1 MKKIKFKY
9 IILFLIPILF
19 FIQYNLRIDND
30 FWFTIKEGEY
40 VINNGFPNVV
50 PFTIYDNLNFIYQ
63 SYGAGVIFSFI
74 YKLLGTYGILFFV
87 IFILII
93 MTYFYYRLC
102 MKVSNNNENI
112 SILVTVIT
120 MSLLAINYITTRPQ
134 IFTYLN
140 LIIVLYIMELYSNT
154 NNRKYLYILPIISLI
169 QSNIHCM
176 FFFMLIIFMLSY
188 IFNNSKE
195 YEIKPILVTMLFMI
209 LTGLINPYGINNLL
223 YVFNSYGQN
232 ILEKTIKELQPLSFS
247 SLFGKIHIFIILIIY
262 ILYFKSRKKIPIRY
276 LLLLFGTTYLAFDTL
291 RGVSLFIIG
300 SFFPLVYLY
309 KDIPNIDIS
318 KYIPKIIKV
327 LITIILFIISLII
340 IFTPRN
346 YYPDAK
352 EPIDYLVNNYIISDI
367 KLYTSFSDG
376 SYAVYKGIKCSMDP
390 RAEVFLKKNN
400 HKFDIYKEYYDLQS
414 GIIDYNEYL
423 KKYNF
428 THLLINK
435 KDYLYNKLE
444 KNSYNYIVIK
454 EYENYK
460 IYIRK
465 DLLN

>member
-120 MSLLAINYITTRPQ
+120 MSLLAVNYITTRPQ

-300 SFFPLVYLY
+300 SFFEVAYLY

-327 LITIILFIISLII
+327 LITIILFIISLIL
-340 IFTPRN
+340 IFIPRN

-400 HKFDIYKEYYDLQS
+400 HKFDIYKEYNDLQS

-454 EYENYK
+454 EYKNYK

>member
-87 IFILII
+87 IFILIM

-120 MSLLAINYITTRPQ
+120 MSLLAVNYITTRPQ

-154 NNRKYLYILPIISLI
+154 NNRKYLYILLVISLI

-176 FFFMLIIFMLSY
+176 IFFMLIIFMLPY

-195 YEIKPILVTMLFMI
+195 YEMKSILVTMLFMI

-300 SFFPLVYLY
+300 SFSPLAYLY

-327 LITIILFIISLII
+327 LITIILFIISLIL
-340 IFTPRN
+340 IFIPRN

-400 HKFDIYKEYYDLQS
+400 HKFDIYKEYNDLQS
-414 GIIDYNEYL
+414 GIINYEDYL

-435 KDYLYNKLE
+435 KDYLYSKLE

-454 EYENYK
+454 EYKNYK

>member
-176 FFFMLIIFMLSY
+176 FFFMLIIFMLPY
-188 IFNNSKE
+188 IFSNSKE

>member
-9 IILFLIPILF
+9 SILFLIPILF

-40 VINNGFPNVV
+40 IINNGFPNVV

-87 IFILII
+87 IFILIMMI
-93 MTYFYYRLC
+93 YFYYRLC

-120 MSLLAINYITTRPQ
+120 MSLLAVNYITTRPQ

-176 FFFMLIIFMLSY
+176 FFFMLIIFMLPY

-195 YEIKPILVTMLFMI
+195 YEIKSILVTMLFMI

-300 SFFPLVYLY
+300 SFFPLAYLY

-318 KYIPKIIKV
+318 KYILKIIKV
-327 LITIILFIISLII
+327 LIAIILIIISLII
-340 IFTPRN
+340 IFIPRN

-376 SYAVYKGIKCSMDP
+376 SYTVYKGIKCSMDP

-400 HKFDIYKEYYDLQS
+400 HKFDIYKEYYDLQM

-444 KNSYNYIVIK
+444 KNSYNYIAIK
-454 EYENYK
+454 EYKNYK

>member
-300 SFFPLVYLY
+300 SFFEVAYLY

-327 LITIILFIISLII
+327 LITIILFIISLIL
-340 IFTPRN
+340 IFIPRN

-400 HKFDIYKEYYDLQS
+400 HKFDIYKEYYDLQM

>member
-340 IFTPRN
+340 IFIPRN

-400 HKFDIYKEYYDLQS
+400 HKFDIYKEYYDLQM
-414 GIIDYNEYL
+414 GIIDYNEYI

>member
-87 IFILII
+87 MFILII

-340 IFTPRN
+340 IFIPRN

-400 HKFDIYKEYYDLQS
+400 HKFDIYKEYYDLQM

-454 EYENYK
+454 EYKNYK

>member
-176 FFFMLIIFMLSY
+176 FFFMLIIFMLPY
-188 IFNNSKE
+188 IFSNSKE

-340 IFTPRN
+340 IFIPRN

-400 HKFDIYKEYYDLQS
+400 HKFDIYKEYYDLQM

>member
-63 SYGAGVIFSFI
+63 SYGAGVIFYFI

-87 IFILII
+87 MFILII

-112 SILVTVIT
+112 SILVTIIT

-340 IFTPRN
+340 IFIPRN

-400 HKFDIYKEYYDLQS
+400 HKFDIYKEYNDLQS

-454 EYENYK
+454 EYKNYK

>member
-87 IFILII
+87 IFILIM

-120 MSLLAINYITTRPQ
+120 MSLLAVNYITTRPQ

-154 NNRKYLYILPIISLI
+154 NNRKYLYILLVISLI

-176 FFFMLIIFMLSY
+176 FFFMLIIFMLPY

-195 YEIKPILVTMLFMI
+195 YEMKSILVTMLFMI

-300 SFFPLVYLY
+300 SFSPLAYLY

-327 LITIILFIISLII
+327 LITIILFIISLIL
-340 IFTPRN
+340 IFIPRN

-400 HKFDIYKEYYDLQS
+400 HKFDIYKEYNDLQS
-414 GIIDYNEYL
+414 GIINYEDYL

-435 KDYLYNKLE
+435 KDYLYSKLE

-454 EYENYK
+454 EYKNYK

>member
-300 SFFPLVYLY
+300 SFFEVAYLY

-346 YYPDAK
+346 YYPDVK
-352 EPIDYLVNNYIISDI
+352 EPIDYLVNNYKISDI

-400 HKFDIYKEYYDLQS
+400 HKFDIYKEYNDLQS

-454 EYENYK
+454 EYKNYK

>member
-300 SFFPLVYLY
+300 SFFEVAYLY

-340 IFTPRN
+340 IFIPRN

-400 HKFDIYKEYYDLQS
+400 HKFDIYKEYNDLQS

-454 EYENYK
+454 EYKNYK

>member
-9 IILFLIPILF
+9 SILFLIPILF

-40 VINNGFPNVV
+40 IINNGFPNVV

-87 IFILII
+87 IFILIMMI
-93 MTYFYYRLC
+93 YFYYRLC

-120 MSLLAINYITTRPQ
+120 MSLLAVNYITTRPQ

-176 FFFMLIIFMLSY
+176 FFFMLIIFMLPY

-195 YEIKPILVTMLFMI
+195 YEIKSILVTMLFMI

-262 ILYFKSRKKIPIRY
+262 IIYFTSRKKIPIRY

-300 SFFPLVYLY
+300 SFFPLAYLY

-327 LITIILFIISLII
+327 LIAIILIIISLII
-340 IFTPRN
+340 IFIPRN

-376 SYAVYKGIKCSMDP
+376 SYTVYKGIKCSMDP

-400 HKFDIYKEYYDLQS
+400 HKFDIYKEYYDLQM

-444 KNSYNYIVIK
+444 KNSYNYIAIK
-454 EYENYK
+454 EYKNYK

>member
-87 IFILII
+87 IFILIM

-120 MSLLAINYITTRPQ
+120 MSLLAVNYITTRPQ

-154 NNRKYLYILPIISLI
+154 NNRKYLYILLVISLI

-176 FFFMLIIFMLSY
+176 FFFMLIIFMLPY

-195 YEIKPILVTMLFMI
+195 YEMKSILVTMLFMI

-300 SFFPLVYLY
+300 SFSPLAYLY

-340 IFTPRN
+340 IFIPRN

-400 HKFDIYKEYYDLQS
+400 HKFDIYKEYNDLQS
-414 GIIDYNEYL
+414 GIINYEDYL

-435 KDYLYNKLE
+435 KDYLYSKLE

-454 EYENYK
+454 EYKNYK

>member
-102 MKVSNNNENI
+102 VKVSNNNENI

-120 MSLLAINYITTRPQ
+120 MSLLAVNYITTRPQ

-176 FFFMLIIFMLSY
+176 FFFMLIIFMLPY

-300 SFFPLVYLY
+300 SFFPLAYLY

-327 LITIILFIISLII
+327 LITITLFIISLII
-340 IFTPRN
+340 IFIPRN

-352 EPIDYLVNNYIISDI
+352 EPIDYLVNNYKISDI

-400 HKFDIYKEYYDLQS
+400 HKFDIYKEYYDLQM

-444 KNSYNYIVIK
+444 KNSYNYIAIK
-454 EYENYK
+454 EYKNYK

>member
-40 VINNGFPNVV
+40 VINKGFPNVV

-112 SILVTVIT
+112 SILVTIIT

-300 SFFPLVYLY
+300 SFFEVAYLY

-327 LITIILFIISLII
+327 LITIILFIISLIL
-340 IFTPRN
+340 IFIPRN

-400 HKFDIYKEYYDLQS
+400 HKFDIYKEYNDLQS
-414 GIIDYNEYL
+414 GIINYEDYL

-435 KDYLYNKLE
+435 KDYLYSKLE

-454 EYENYK
+454 EYKNYK

>member
-300 SFFPLVYLY
+300 SFFEVAYLY

-327 LITIILFIISLII
+327 LITIILFIISLIL
-340 IFTPRN
+340 IFIPRN

>member
-9 IILFLIPILF
+9 SILFLIPILF

-40 VINNGFPNVV
+40 IINNGFPNVV

-87 IFILII
+87 IFILIM

-120 MSLLAINYITTRPQ
+120 MSLLAVNYITTRPQ

-154 NNRKYLYILPIISLI
+154 NNRKYLYILPVISLI

-176 FFFMLIIFMLSY
+176 FFFMLIIFMLPY

-195 YEIKPILVTMLFMI
+195 YEIKSILVTMLFMI

-300 SFFPLVYLY
+300 SFFPLAYLY

-327 LITIILFIISLII
+327 LIAIILIIISLII
-340 IFTPRN
+340 IFIPRN

-376 SYAVYKGIKCSMDP
+376 SYTVYKGIKCSMDP

-400 HKFDIYKEYYDLQS
+400 HKFDIYKEYYDLQM

-444 KNSYNYIVIK
+444 KNSYNYIAIK
-454 EYENYK
+454 EYKNYK

>member
-40 VINNGFPNVV
+40 IINNGFPNVV

-102 MKVSNNNENI
+102 VKVSNNNENI

-176 FFFMLIIFMLSY
+176 FFFMLIIFMFSY

-195 YEIKPILVTMLFMI
+195 YDIKPILVIILVMI

-262 ILYFKSRKKIPIRY
+262 IIYFTSRKKIPIRY

-300 SFFPLVYLY
+300 SFFSLAYLY

-327 LITIILFIISLII
+327 LIAIILIIISLII
-340 IFTPRN
+340 IFIPRN

-376 SYAVYKGIKCSMDP
+376 SYAVYKDIKCSMDP

-400 HKFDIYKEYYDLQS
+400 HKFDIYKEYYDLQM

-454 EYENYK
+454 EYENYI

>member
-9 IILFLIPILF
+9 SILFLIPILF

-40 VINNGFPNVV
+40 IINNGFPNVV

-87 IFILII
+87 IFILIMMI
-93 MTYFYYRLC
+93 YFYYRLC

-120 MSLLAINYITTRPQ
+120 MSLLAVNYITTRPQ

-176 FFFMLIIFMLSY
+176 FFFMLIIFMLPY

-195 YEIKPILVTMLFMI
+195 YEIKSILVTMLFMI

-300 SFFPLVYLY
+300 SFFEVAYLY
-309 KDIPNIDIS
+309 KDIPNIDIT

-346 YYPDAK
+346 YYPDVK
-352 EPIDYLVNNYIISDI
+352 EPIDYLVNNYKISDI

-400 HKFDIYKEYYDLQS
+400 HKFDIYKEYNDLQS
-414 GIIDYNEYL
+414 GIINYEDYL

-435 KDYLYNKLE
+435 KDYLYSKLE

-454 EYENYK
+454 EYKNYK

>member
-40 VINNGFPNVV
+40 VINKGFPNVV

-176 FFFMLIIFMLSY
+176 FLFMLIIFMLSY

-300 SFFPLVYLY
+300 SFFEVAYLY

-327 LITIILFIISLII
+327 LITIILFIISLIL
-340 IFTPRN
+340 IFIPRN

-400 HKFDIYKEYYDLQS
+400 HKFDIYKEYYDLQM